1 MLLYFTGTGNCL
13 YAAKRRLRPLIFF
26 SSMMFASPCI
36 PISFIFL
43 G

>member
-26 SSMMFASPCI
+26 SSMMFAPCI
-36 PISFIFL
+36 PISLIFL
-43 G
+43 R

>member
-26 SSMMFASPCI
+26 SSMMFAPLHSDLAYF
-36 PISFIFL
+36 S
-43 G
+43 